1 MAVQVGLWAERN
13 VPRMSMPQ
21 LAAFEEV
28 LDIENP
34 DLFKWL
40 TGQEPAPDALRD
52 NASFTVR
59 TEPNDQTGQCN
70 VGWTILP
77 PTRCEGLELY
87 S

>member
-1 MAVQVGLWAERN
+1 VGLWAERN
-13 VPRMSMPQ
+13 VPAMSMPQ

-52 NASFTVR
+52 NDSFMARINT
-59 TEPNDQTGQCN
+59 N
-70 VGWTILP
+70 
-77 PTRCEGLELY
+77 LE
-87 S
+87 SGV